1 MLLVMLL
8 AAAPAHGQSLAGLA
22 ALSGTVRDSTGA
34 LITDAAVEISNP
46 NLGIDRKI
54 TSNSEGYFIASS
66 LPPAMGYEVKVTKTG
81 FTGYSAKNVQL
92 MVGQNITIPVQL
104 TVAQQ
109 AESVTVSAEV
119 PLIEETK
126 SGVSTAV
133 ENTQIQNLP
142 INGRRVDQFA
152 LLTPGA
158 VTDGSSGEISFR
170 GIPGG
175 NAFLQD
181 GNDVT
186 QQWGI
191 DIAGG
196 STVPSSISQDAVL
209 EFQVQTSGY
218 SAEFGRAVG
227 GVINT
232 VTKSGSNQF
241 HGTGYW
247 FFRNRTLDATDP
259 YARYNPSESRHQAG
273 GSLGGPIFKDKLF
286 FFANGEIMRR
296 DFPLVDSIVNPQFY
310 SNGAYIGHAEHRRR
324 RPNARRLRLIS
335 ADSSRPCRE
344 LRIRTL
350 AWQSWTGARTTRTA
364 SP

>member
-1 MLLVMLL
+1 
-8 AAAPAHGQSLAGLA
+8 
-22 ALSGTVRDSTGA
+22 
-34 LITDAAVEISNP
+34 
-46 NLGIDRKI
+46 
-54 TSNSEGYFIASS
+54 
-66 LPPAMGYEVKVTKTG
+66 
-81 FTGYSAKNVQL
+81 

-104 TVAQQ
+104 NVAQQ
-109 AESVTVSAEV
+109 TQSVTVSAEV

-158 VTDGSSGEISFR
+158 VPDGSSGEISFR

-232 VTKSGSNQF
+232 VTKSGTNSF
-241 HGTGYW
+241 HGSAFWY
-247 FFRNRTLDATDP
+247 FRNRTLNALDP
-259 YARYNPSESRHQAG
+259 YSKTATGVPFNP
-273 GSLGGPIFKDKLF
+273 
-286 FFANGEIMRR
+286 
-296 DFPLVDSIVNPQFY
+296 
-310 SNGAYIGHAEHRRR
+310 
-324 RPNARRLRLIS
+324 
-335 ADSSRPCRE
+335 
-344 LRIRTL
+344 
-350 AWQSWTGARTTRTA
+350 
-364 SP
+364 

>member
-1 MLLVMLL
+1 LGAVFAATLLLLGMLLG
-8 AAAPAHGQSLAGLA
+8 AAPAHGQSLAGLA

-34 LITDAAVEISNP
+34 LIMDAAVTISNH

-54 TSNSEGYFIASS
+54 TTNSEGYFIASS
-66 LPPAMGYEVKVTKTG
+66 LPPASGYEVTVTKTG

-104 TVAQQ
+104 SVAQQ
-109 AESVTVSAEV
+109 AESVTVNAEV
-119 PLIEETK
+119 PLIEESK

-158 VTDGSSGEISFR
+158 VTDGSGGAVSFR
-170 GIPGG
+170 GVPGG

-196 STVPSSISQDAVL
+196 SNVPSSISQDAVL
-209 EFQVQTSGY
+209 EFQVQLP
-218 SAEFGRAVG
+218 AIA
-227 GVINT
+227 
-232 VTKSGSNQF
+232 Q
-241 HGTGYW
+241 
-247 FFRNRTLDATDP
+247 
-259 YARYNPSESRHQAG
+259 
-273 GSLGGPIFKDKLF
+273 
-286 FFANGEIMRR
+286 
-296 DFPLVDSIVNPQFY
+296 
-310 SNGAYIGHAEHRRR
+310 
-324 RPNARRLRLIS
+324 
-335 ADSSRPCRE
+335 SS
-344 LRIRTL
+344 
-350 AWQSWTGARTTRTA
+350 GARWAALSIPSPRADLINFMAPPIGSSAIELWMPPIPMPVTIRPSLATRRAPVSAARSSKT
-364 SP
+364 SCSSLPMER